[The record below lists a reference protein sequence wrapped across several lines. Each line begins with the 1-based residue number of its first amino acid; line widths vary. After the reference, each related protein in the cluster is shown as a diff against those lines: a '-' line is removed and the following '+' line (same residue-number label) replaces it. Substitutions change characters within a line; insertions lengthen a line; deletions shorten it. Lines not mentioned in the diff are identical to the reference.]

1 MLVVRIVPIG
11 RSRIPLEQACLLV
24 LHSIIEKFVAPI
36 GGVEGIS
43 NGDNWR
49 LNRLRRN
56 MDFPS
61 KAFVM
66 PLMKLPP
73 VLPRLLRNP
82 AVLI

>member
-11 RSRIPLEQACLLV
+11 RSRIPLEQARLLV
-24 LHSIIEKFVAPI
+24 PHSIIEKFVAPI
-36 GGVEGIS
+36 GGVEGVS
-43 NGDNWR
+43 NGNNRR

-56 MDFPS
+56 MDFPR

-66 PLMKLPP
+66 PFMELSAI
-73 VLPRLLRNP
+73 LPRLLRNP